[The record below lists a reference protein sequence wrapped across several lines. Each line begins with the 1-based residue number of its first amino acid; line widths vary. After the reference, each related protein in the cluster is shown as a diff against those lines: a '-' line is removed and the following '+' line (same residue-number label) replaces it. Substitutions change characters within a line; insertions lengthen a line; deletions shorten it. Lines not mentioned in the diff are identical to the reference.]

1 MLAPIHRLAES
12 STTLTA
18 PADNFFSKE
27 KPKMTHKMISAS
39 VAILVFCLSAVANP
53 KPNFSGAWVM
63 DRGRSF
69 GMPGN
74 MQQTMTVTHTEDQ
87 IEVETKLIM
96 PDNERTVKDSYV
108 LDGKEREFTPPAPP
122 NAQPNAPPAKGKR
135 TANWLPNGK
144 GIVVN
149 DVTTSETL
157 NGTVTSQL
165 TRKWTLTN
173 DGELTIDM
181 YIDGPDRSYES
192 KRIFLKKGSW

>member
-1 MLAPIHRLAES
+1 
-12 STTLTA
+12 
-18 PADNFFSKE
+18 
-27 KPKMTHKMISAS
+27 MTRKLILAS
-39 VAILVFCLSAVANP
+39 VAILVLCLSVVAGP
-53 KPNFSGAWVM
+53 KPNFSGTWVM

-74 MQQTMTVTHTEDQ
+74 MQQTMTVTQAEVQ

-108 LDGKEREFTPPAPP
+108 LDGKEREFTPQAP
-122 NAQPNAPPAKGKR
+122 PNAPPAKGKR
-135 TANWLPNGK
+135 TANWLPNGR

-149 DVTTSETL
+149 DVTTSETP

-192 KRIFLKKGSW
+192 KRIFLKKQ